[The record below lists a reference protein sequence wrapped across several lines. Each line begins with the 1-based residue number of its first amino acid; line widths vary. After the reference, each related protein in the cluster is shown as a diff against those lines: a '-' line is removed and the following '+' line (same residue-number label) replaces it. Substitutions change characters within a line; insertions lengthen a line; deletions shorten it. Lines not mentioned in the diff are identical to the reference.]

1 MTTFSILSIN
11 THFLKDGYQIKG
23 ALFMNA
29 IDRRKLKSQKAIQS
43 TFLEM
48 LIEIGF
54 DDITVKNLT
63 EKAELGRKTFYL
75 HYVDKYDL
83 LDHIVDN
90 HIKELEEIFEYK
102 QNVDLFKGCVIWF
115 EYFETHKSFFATLF
129 KSTSTFSF
137 RKKLLA
143 FIINDLEKKLDAS
156 SDTDKQID
164 KDIILKFLGMAIVGV
179 VESYVLGELTG
190 DTETVAKQ
198 IGQLVKK
205 NI

>member
-1 MTTFSILSIN
+1 
-11 THFLKDGYQIKG
+11 
-23 ALFMNA
+23 MNA

-102 QNVDLFKGCVIWF
+102 QNVDLFKG
-115 EYFETHKSFFATLF
+115 
-129 KSTSTFSF
+129 
-137 RKKLLA
+137 
-143 FIINDLEKKLDAS
+143 
-156 SDTDKQID
+156 
-164 KDIILKFLGMAIVGV
+164 
-179 VESYVLGELTG
+179 
-190 DTETVAKQ
+190 
-198 IGQLVKK
+198 
-205 NI
+205 